1 MSELAEVEQ
10 NVPLESNV
18 AEQVEEAVPEGSD
31 HNVSERGDQ
40 GGDTSSNH
48 GSQMSQHASD

>member
-10 NVPLESNV
+10 NVVVETNV
-18 AEQVEEAVPEGSD
+18 SQQVEEAVPEGSD

-40 GGDTSSNH
+40 GGDTTSNT
-48 GSQMSQHASD
+48 GSQMS